1 MKKLAVAGSLAFDAI
16 ETPMGKTD
24 KIIGGASPYI
34 ALAASYFKVD
44 AGIISVV
51 GGDFPDE
58 YLEILR
64 SKNVN
69 TDGVIVEK
77 KGKTMF
83 WAVKYNKDM
92 NQRTTLTTE
101 LNVFANFQ
109 PEVPQR
115 YQDADVLMLGNIT
128 PSIQKAIIEKM
139 SRRPKLIIMD
149 TMNYWMN
156 NTPDELDE
164 TISMVD
170 VLTINDEEARQ
181 LSGEFV
187 LPTAAKKILSR
198 GLRYLII
205 KKGDNGAL
213 LFSKDGKMFF
223 APALPLENVCD
234 PTGAGD
240 SFAGGFSGYI
250 AAKGK
255 TDFETVKA
263 AVVAGSVMGSFC
275 CERFGTENLQ
285 LLTDEMVKKRAK
297 EFEELTKFR
306 F

>member
-1 MKKLAVAGSLAFDAI
+1 MKKLAVAGSLALDAI

-263 AVVAGSVMGSFC
+263 AVVAGSIMGSFC

>member
-16 ETPMGKTD
+16 ETPLGKTD

-34 ALAASYFKVD
+34 ALAASYFKLD
-44 AGIISVV
+44 IGIVSVV

-58 YLEILR
+58 YFDILHG
-64 SKNVN
+64 KDIN
-69 TDGVIVEK
+69 TDGVEVVK
-77 KGKTMF
+77 DGKTMF
-83 WAVKYNKDM
+83 WAGKYNQDM

-101 LNVFANFQ
+101 LNVFANFNPQ
-109 PEVPQR
+109 VPIQYR
-115 YQDADVLMLGNIT
+115 DADVLMLGNIT

-139 SRRPKLIIMD
+139 KRRPKLIIMD
-149 TMNYWMN
+149 TMNYWMD
-156 NTPDELDE
+156 NTPDELEE
-164 TISMVD
+164 TIAKVD

-181 LSGEFV
+181 LSGEYV
-187 LPTAAKKILSR
+187 LVNAAKKILAK

-213 LFSKDGKMFF
+213 LFAKDGKMFF
-223 APALPLENVCD
+223 APALPMNNVCD

-240 SFAGGFSGYI
+240 SFAGGLAGYI
-250 AAKGK
+250 CAKGK
-255 TDFETVKA
+255 TDFETMKS
-263 AVVAGSVMGSFC
+263 AVIAGSVMGSFC

-285 LLTDEMVKKRAK
+285 LITDAMVRRRVKD
-297 EFEELTKFR
+297 FEALTKFV

>member
-1 MKKLAVAGSLAFDAI
+1 
-16 ETPMGKTD
+16 
-24 KIIGGASPYI
+24 
-34 ALAASYFKVD
+34 
-44 AGIISVV
+44 
-51 GGDFPDE
+51 
-58 YLEILR
+58 
-64 SKNVN
+64 
-69 TDGVIVEK
+69 
-77 KGKTMF
+77 
-83 WAVKYNKDM
+83 
-92 NQRTTLTTE
+92 
-101 LNVFANFQ
+101 
-109 PEVPQR
+109 
-115 YQDADVLMLGNIT
+115 MLGNIT

-187 LPTAAKKILSR
+187 LPIAAKKILDR

-255 TDFETVKA
+255 TDFETVKS
-263 AVVAGSVMGSFC
+263 AVVAGSIMGSFC

>member
-58 YLEILR
+58 YFEILH

-83 WAVKYNKDM
+83 WAGKYNKDM

-101 LNVFANFQ
+101 LNVFADFQ

-255 TDFETVKA
+255 TDFETVKS
-263 AVVAGSVMGSFC
+263 AVVAGCIMGSFC

>member
-213 LFSKDGKMFF
+213 LFSKEGKMFF